1 VTALELT
8 SDHTYIAVGHASG
21 HLYLYHLA
29 SALST
34 PARSVAP
41 IPLSAIRSGRKEG
54 HLHGTRILHVGFV
67 GKRHTA
73 IVSGDER
80 GMAFYHSLGRVLG
93 VDSTDVLRILGSY
106 PDPTPPS
113 TPAGRP
119 PKRKAP
125 TTLFA
130 AAPLPLSLDAP
141 HPADTFQ
148 FSALLTP
155 AKLVIVGLKPS
166 PRTWFRRMRA
176 GEGGDG
182 PDRTGSAVWRPAH
195 AGLEPTL
202 AFSWG
207 ASVRFVKTARVVRE
221 PDGFRAG
228 GPGLGTGGTELDFIE
243 DGRWEAKSTVL
254 GMQWQSQTVR
264 CVVHVVA
271 CSSSPSAAHHPPSHS
286 TSCSR
291 HRSASRSST

>member
-1 VTALELT
+1 
-8 SDHTYIAVGHASG
+8 
-21 HLYLYHLA
+21 
-29 SALST
+29 
-34 PARSVAP
+34 
-41 IPLSAIRSGRKEG
+41 
-54 HLHGTRILHVGFV
+54 
-67 GKRHTA
+67 
-73 IVSGDER
+73 
-80 GMAFYHSLGRVLG
+80 MAFYHSLGRVLG

-106 PDPTPPS
+106 PDPTPPP
-113 TPAGRP
+113 TPAGQPSRP

-130 AAPLPLSLDAP
+130 ATPLPLALDSP

-176 GEGGDG
+176 GEGGNG
-182 PDRTGSAVWRPAH
+182 PDRTGTAVWRPAQ

-207 ASVRFVKTARVVRE
+207 HSVRFVKTVRPARE

-228 GPGLGTGGTELDFIE
+228 GPGKDGPELDFVE

-254 GMQWQSQTVR
+254 GMQWQS
-264 CVVHVVA
+264 
-271 CSSSPSAAHHPPSHS
+271 SSVSHAFSRPSRRVFSFPLLTKGLS
-286 TSCSR
+286 TAPLARDVNRPRGGRRNGARARRVLVLR
-291 HRSASRSST
+291 HEQARDQRRIQSASRLERLQGQDFSSCTSLLPPI